1 MALNAT
7 WEELFGGTAPP
18 GHGQAGQP
26 GAPGRPAAMTL
37 AGVPAAGPGGGDAN
51 LKADESPWHQAGNTA
66 GELRASTAMSL
77 TDLDTA
83 NEGYA
88 AGTAGF
94 DSSGALTEILG
105 TWKARLTAVRD
116 ECGRLE
122 GALKSAGRDFGERE
136 DATKRKIAAEAPA
149 PAQNPAQS
157 PAQKEG

>member
-7 WEELFGGTAPP
+7 WDQLFGGPAATE
-18 GHGQAGQP
+18 
-26 GAPGRPAAMTL
+26 RPAAMNL
-37 AGVPAAGPGGGDAN
+37 AGLPGPEQDGPFGQNGPGGGDAN
-51 LKADESPWHQAGNTA
+51 LKADAGPWHSAGTTS
-66 GELRASTAMSL
+66 GLLRTSTATSL

-94 DSSGALTEILG
+94 DSSSALTEILG

-136 DATKRKIAAEAPA
+136 DDTRRKMAAESTGPG
-149 PAQNPAQS
+149 
-157 PAQKEG
+157 QKKGE

>member
-7 WEELFGGTAPP
+7 WEELFGGSAPP
-18 GHGQAGQP
+18 GPPAQ
-26 GAPGRPAAMTL
+26 PAAMTL
-37 AGVPAAGPGGGDAN
+37 AGVPAAGPGGGDAD
-51 LKADESPWHQAGNTA
+51 LKADESPWHEAGNTA
-66 GELRASTAMSL
+66 GELRTSTTTSL

-122 GALKSAGRDFGERE
+122 GALKSTGRDFGERE

-149 PAQNPAQS
+149 PAR
-157 PAQKEG
+157 KEG